1 MFPAVL
7 CWMKIT
13 KINIYVVTYTHTKHT
28 NMLSWYSETNS
39 MSVRKC
45 NTGVCRV
52 KQSWMLETLSSNHS
66 NKSSSPTG
74 WRPTHPSTH
83 TPTHC
88 HHCLH
93 THTHLTHTYTDFQTN
108 LHPSFAATVPVCVS
122 MYSWA
127 TTPISLNLTELHF
140 KAASAGAFEAKTH
153 DYYPKANTLYPSS
166 LDTSY
171 IG

>member
-28 NMLSWYSETNS
+28 NTLSWYSETNS

-93 THTHLTHTYTDFQTN
+93 THTHTPHTHIHRLPD
-108 LHPSFAATVPVCVS
+108 
-122 MYSWA
+122 
-127 TTPISLNLTELHF
+127 
-140 KAASAGAFEAKTH
+140 K
-153 DYYPKANTLYPSS
+153 PSS
-166 LDTSY
+166 FICCHCPRLCLNVQLSHHTNITKFDRAALQGCFSRRFWGENTWLLPKSKHTVSQQLGY
-171 IG
+171 